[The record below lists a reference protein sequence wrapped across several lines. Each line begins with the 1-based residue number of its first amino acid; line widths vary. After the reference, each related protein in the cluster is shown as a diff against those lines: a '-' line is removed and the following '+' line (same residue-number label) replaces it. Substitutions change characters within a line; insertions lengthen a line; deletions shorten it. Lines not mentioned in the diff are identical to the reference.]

1 MTDAITLTQL
11 LTQVKQELEKQF
23 LKPYWVR
30 AEVLEIKEHSS
41 GHCYLEL
48 VEKDPQTQ
56 YLGARISAS
65 IWSNTYRMVKPYF
78 ESVVGRPLESGMQ
91 LLIKAKVQFH
101 PLYGMSL
108 VIADIEPNFTL
119 GDIRIQKMKVLRR
132 LEEEGLLD
140 MNAALDFPLLPF
152 KIAVISSE
160 NAAGFQDFSNELQLN
175 PFAYRFNL
183 ELFPA
188 IMQGAES
195 EMSMMQ
201 AIKVVYD
208 RYTEFD
214 VLVIVRGGGAQADMH
229 SFNGYDLASY
239 IAQFPLP
246 VITGIGHDKD
256 KSVADEVAYLSLKTP
271 TAVAG
276 YLVAKI
282 KEQADLVAS
291 MQSRLQNWLLQ
302 FKPRQTERLDR
313 IRQTIQQAV
322 MRYLMQQK
330 NQLDQLGLRIKANDP
345 QEVFKKGYSLVEND
359 RGEKVRSV
367 QQLDKGALL
376 HVFMKDGQV
385 ITKIEE
391 TYSYAQEKK

>member
-11 LTQVKQELEKQF
+11 LTEVKQELEKQF
-23 LKPYWVR
+23 VKAYWVR

-65 IWSNTYRMVKPYF
+65 IWANTYRMVKPYF
-78 ESVVGRPLESGMQ
+78 ESVVGRSLESGMQ

-108 VIADIEPNFTL
+108 VISDIEPNFTL
-119 GDIRIQKMKVLRR
+119 GDIRIQKMKILRQ

-152 KIAVISSE
+152 RVAVISSE
-160 NAAGFQDFSNELQLN
+160 NAAGFQDFMNELLHN
-175 PFAYRFNL
+175 PFAYQFQV

-188 IMQGAES
+188 IMQGTES
-195 EMSMMQ
+195 EASLLQ
-201 AIKVVYD
+201 AIRNVYE
-208 RYTEFD
+208 RYAEFD
-214 VLVIVRGGGAQADMH
+214 VLVLVRGGGAQADMH
-229 SFNGYDLASY
+229 SFNGYELASY

-246 VITGIGHDKD
+246 VLTGIGHDKD
-256 KSVADEVAYLSLKTP
+256 KSVADEVAFLSLKTP

-276 YLVAKI
+276 FLIAKI
-282 KEQADLVAS
+282 REQDERVSTLQ
-291 MQSRLQNWLLQ
+291 MRLERWLLQ
-302 FKPRQTERLDR
+302 FKPRQEERLER

-322 MRYLMQQK
+322 RRYMMQQN
-330 NQLDQLGLRIKANDP
+330 NQLDQLGLRIKASDP
-345 QEVFKKGYSLVEND
+345 QEVFKRGYALVENAQ
-359 RGEKVRSV
+359 GEKVRSIA
-367 QQLDKGALL
+367 QAGAGERL
-376 HVFMKDGQV
+376 HVFVKDGQM
-385 ITKIEE
+385 ITTIQE
-391 TYSYAQEKK
+391 TYTYGKEEK